1 MKNDKINKWIS
12 DNVSEMTGKLVIVTG
27 ANSGLGLEVSK
38 VFAAKGADLI
48 MACRNKVKGEE
59 ARNSIM
65 DIYPG
70 SSVEIAELDLA
81 DLSSVESFVENIAKQ
96 HKHLDILCNNAGV
109 MALPRLNT
117 KDGFEMQF
125 GTNHLGHFSLTLGLL
140 PLLNASD
147 GARVINTSSMAAK
160 MGNIDFSNLNAE
172 KKYDK
177 WGAYGQSKLANLLFT
192 YELQRKLQ
200 KSGSSITVY
209 SSHPGYSAT
218 NLLTKGPELEGASVK
233 KKIMQLADS
242 VVATKAILGA
252 LSTIY
257 AATSPDVKAG
267 ALYGP
272 AIFGMWGL
280 PAENKIVEKG
290 KDPETALKLWD
301 VSEKLTGSKYQI
313 TVSN

>member
-1 MKNDKINKWIS
+1 MTNEKINKWIS
-12 DNVSEMTGKLVIVTG
+12 ENVPEMTDKLVIVTG

-38 VFAAKGADLI
+38 VFAAKGAKLI
-48 MACRNKVKGEE
+48 MACRSKSRGEE
-59 ARNSIM
+59 ALNSINK
-65 DIYPG
+65 IYPG
-70 SSVEIAELDLA
+70 ASIEIAELDLA
-81 DLSSVESFVENIAKQ
+81 DLASVKSFVESITKQ
-96 HKHLDILCNNAGV
+96 HKRLDILCNNAGV
-109 MALPRLNT
+109 MALPELRT

-140 PLLNASD
+140 PLLNSSD
-147 GARVINTSSMAAK
+147 GARIVNTSSMAAK

-192 YELQRKLQ
+192 FELQMKLQ
-200 KSGSSITVY
+200 KSGSGITVY

-218 NLLTKGPELEGASVK
+218 NLLTKGPELEGAAFQVK
-233 KKIMQLADS
+233 LMNLANS
-242 VVATKAILGA
+242 LIATKANLGA

-257 AATSPDVKAG
+257 AATSPDAKAG

-313 TVSN
+313 SVNK

>member
-1 MKNDKINKWIS
+1 MTNDKINKWIS
-12 DNVSEMTGKLVIVTG
+12 EKVPEMTGKQVIITG

-38 VFAAKGADLI
+38 VFAAKGANLI
-48 MACRNKVKGEE
+48 MACRNISKGEE
-59 ARNSIM
+59 ALHSIKE
-65 DIYPG
+65 IYPG
-70 SSVEIAELDLA
+70 ASVEIAELDLA
-81 DLSSVESFVENIAKQ
+81 DLNSVQSFVDKITKEYNL
-96 HKHLDILCNNAGV
+96 LDILCNNAGV
-109 MALPRLNT
+109 MALPELRT

-140 PLLNASD
+140 PLLNASN
-147 GARVINTSSMAAK
+147 GARVVNTSSMAAK
-160 MGNIDFSNLNAE
+160 MGNIDFLNLNAE

-192 YELQRKLQ
+192 FELQRKLQ
-200 KSGSSITVY
+200 KSGSGITVF

-218 NLLTKGPELEGASVK
+218 NLLTTGPKLEGASVK
-233 KKIMQLADS
+233 KKFMQLADS
-242 VVATKAILGA
+242 LIATKASLGA

-257 AATSPDVKAG
+257 AATSPDVKEG

-272 AIFGMWGL
+272 AFFGMWGL

-301 VSEKLTGSKYQI
+301 VSEKLTGMRMES
-313 TVSN
+313 